1 MKTKIHVGRQVE
13 DFLKSLAPQP
23 RRTLRQAMKNLADNQ
38 GDVKLLEE
46 KLSGLWRLRV
56 GKVRV
61 IYEIKAAGGTREIIC
76 FYANYRSVVYVIL
89 EQLLAS
95 GLIEGLKQN

>member
-1 MKTKIHVGRQVE
+1 MKTKVHVGRQVE
-13 DFLKSLAPQP
+13 DFLRALAPEP
-23 RRTLRQAMKNLADNQ
+23 RRALRQAMKNLADNQ
-38 GDVKLLEE
+38 GDVKLLEGN
-46 KLSGLWRLRV
+46 LSGLLRLRV

-61 IYEIKAAGGTREIIC
+61 IFEVRIIRGERVYFC

-95 GLIEGLKQN
+95 GLIEELKQN